1 MSVFHVEQFAQ
12 FEDAKLEF
20 GSLTFL
26 VGPQATGKS
35 LFLQAW
41 KLTQDAEAIRR
52 GMQRSGF
59 KTQNIEYWSRVY
71 FGEGFEAL
79 LKDAILTWEGETFQK
94 ERLWETAYR
103 SERGERVFYIP
114 AQRTLIFHQMS
125 WPRFFSEFRTGDPY
139 VVRSFSEQI
148 RGLLEAGLGGEQGL
162 LFPVERRLRR
172 TMRDHLTEHLF
183 RGGQLKIVEE
193 LGQRRLM
200 LEIPGGAWLPYMS
213 WSAGQREFIPLL
225 LGLYWLMPRGRTPKR
240 ASVEWVVIEEPEMG
254 LHPQAIVDTLLLI
267 LELVSRKYKVVLATH
282 SDTVLTLAWV
292 LRFLQDAWAENKKEQ
307 IISHKKEQVISQMR
321 KLFGMPAAYPMQKIA
336 EVVFEEGKTRVYYFK
351 PTSERKTQIVDIS
364 SLDAFAEQAD
374 IADWGG
380 LTAFAT
386 RANDVVASMVA

>member
-12 FEDAKLEF
+12 FKDAELEF

-52 GMQRSGF
+52 VMQRYGF
-59 KTQNIEYWSRVY
+59 KTREIKHWSSAY
-71 FGEGFEAL
+71 FGEGFETLMKEANFS
-79 LKDAILTWEGETFQK
+79 WEGKPFQV
-94 ERLWETAYR
+94 ERLWETTYR

-125 WPRFFSEFRTGDPY
+125 WPRSFSDFRAGDPY

-162 LFPVERRLRR
+162 LFPIERRLRR
-172 TMRDHLTEHLF
+172 TMREHLIPHLF
-183 RGGQLKIVEE
+183 RGGQLRGVQE
-193 LGQRRLM
+193 LGLRRII
-200 LEIPGGAWLPYMS
+200 LEMPGSGPLPYMS
-213 WSAGQREFIPLL
+213 WSTGQREFIPFL

-240 ASVEWVVIEEPEMG
+240 TGVEWVVIEEPEMG

-267 LELVSRKYKVVLATH
+267 LELVSRKYKVVLTTH

-292 LRFLQDAWAENKKEQ
+292 LRFLQEAWAEN
-307 IISHKKEQVISQMR
+307 KKEQVISQMR
-321 KLFGMPAAYPMQKIA
+321 KLFDMPAAYPMQKVA
-336 EVVFEEGKTRVYYFK
+336 EVVFGEGKTRVYYFK

-364 SLDAFAEQAD
+364 SLDAFAEQEE

-386 RANDVVASMVA
+386 LANDVVTSIVISMTE